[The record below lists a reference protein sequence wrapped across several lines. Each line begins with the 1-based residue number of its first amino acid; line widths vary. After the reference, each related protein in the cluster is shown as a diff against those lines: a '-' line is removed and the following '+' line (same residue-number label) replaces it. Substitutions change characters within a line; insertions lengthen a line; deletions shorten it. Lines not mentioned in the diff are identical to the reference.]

1 MEQWQERLDH
11 AVKEIEEGSIK
22 EGLHSLEKIHDEAF
36 YAPLVL
42 LQLVSIYH
50 SLGHHTT
57 ALSILDEIDE
67 LELEQDEEMRV
78 ETQIFRASTY
88 MDLDQTSEA
97 LDILMNLKETVKDD
111 YRVFALLGE
120 VFVIEGLPEV
130 AIRYLEQA
138 LKLDESQEEIRYLLG
153 KLYAEQG
160 EHSRALSE
168 WESINGFDND
178 ERLLLERAAM
188 VAKDGEFED
197 ALQLYDR
204 TLSISDRSVEALYG
218 YGMVAFQ
225 LGNWM
230 QAIPRLAKL
239 LEVDREYIPA
249 YSLLAECLV
258 KAGFKDKAAEVYRQG
273 LNLHVEEDTL
283 VPRYMELLCDLQR
296 WNEMNDWI
304 DHMDEID
311 EDDPSI
317 WYWQGR
323 IAEGQGDTE
332 MAVERYGRVLDSGE
346 DLFDTSTRYSH
357 LIRH

>member
-1 MEQWQERLDH
+1 VEQWQERLDN
-11 AVKEIEEGSIK
+11 AVKKIEEGSI
-22 EGLHSLEKIHDEAF
+22 EDGLHSLEKIHEEAF

-57 ALSILDEIDE
+57 ALSILDEIEE
-67 LELEQDEEMRV
+67 LELEPDDEMRI
-78 ETQIFRASTY
+78 EIQIFRASTY
-88 MDLDQTSEA
+88 MDLDKTNEA
-97 LDILMNLKETVKDD
+97 LDLLMSMKDTVRDD

-138 LKLDESQEEIRYLLG
+138 LEIDESQEEIRYLLG

-160 EHSRALSE
+160 EHSRALTE
-168 WESINGFDND
+168 WGSIDGFEND

-188 VAKDGEFED
+188 AAKDGEFEE
-197 ALQLYDR
+197 ALDLYDR
-204 TLSISDRSVEALYG
+204 TLELSERSVQALYG

-230 QAIPRLAKL
+230 QAIARLAKL
-239 LEVDREYIPA
+239 LELDREYIPA

-258 KAGFKDKAAEVYRQG
+258 KAGLKDKAAEVYRQG
-273 LNLHVEEDTL
+273 LNLHVEEDVL
-283 VPRYMELLCDLQR
+283 VPRYMELLSDLHR
-296 WNEMNDWI
+296 WDEMNNWI
-304 DHMDEID
+304 DHMDDID
-311 EDDPSI
+311 DEDPSI
-317 WYWQGR
+317 SYWRGR

-332 MAVERYGRVLDSGE
+332 TAVELYRRVLDSGE
-346 DLFDTSTRYSH
+346 DLFDTSARYTH